1 MSIPDYFNPHRF
13 LGDEAEILGHRL
25 DLARDRL
32 KNSRSEWSQNYW
44 SQVVESL
51 VVQWRSSPAVNQG
64 QNLNPGTARWT
75 VKYDFYETYT
85 GLGGLDFSDRIFD
98 RIFRTDLYDSWDR
111 ERNRQLVGGY

>member
-1 MSIPDYFNPHRF
+1 MSTVDFFNPHRCF
-13 LGDEAEILGHRL
+13 GDEAETLGHRL

-32 KNSRSEWSQNYW
+32 KSSRSKWARNYW
-44 SQVVESL
+44 SRVVESL

-85 GLGGLDFSDRIFD
+85 GLGGLDFSDRIFN
-98 RIFRTDLYDSWDR
+98 RIFRTDLYDSWER